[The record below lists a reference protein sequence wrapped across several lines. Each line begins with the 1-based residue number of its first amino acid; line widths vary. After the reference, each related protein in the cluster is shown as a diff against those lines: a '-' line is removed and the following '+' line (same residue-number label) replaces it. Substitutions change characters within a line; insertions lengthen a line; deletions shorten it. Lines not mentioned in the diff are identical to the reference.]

1 MIQPCQFQT
10 SFGRESIG
18 GHHLECGTC
27 VHSLSLAVTH
37 FDLTIGRGTNKGESM
52 PAVTEIFRTRLVP
65 FLYERGWRKG
75 LSVLLGFPGPEKEF
89 ELIKDFRHQS

>member
-1 MIQPCQFQT
+1 M
-10 SFGRESIG
+10 
-18 GHHLECGTC
+18 ECGTC